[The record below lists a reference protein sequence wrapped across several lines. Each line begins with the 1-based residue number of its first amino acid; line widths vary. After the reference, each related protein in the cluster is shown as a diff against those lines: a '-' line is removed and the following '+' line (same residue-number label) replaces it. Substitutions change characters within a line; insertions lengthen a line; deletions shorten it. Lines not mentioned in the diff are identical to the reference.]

1 MEEIK
6 KITSVEQFI
15 KEIQS
20 LNKEDSHL
28 YYRGQNCFDYNL
40 LPGILRNKSFYEDE
54 DQLFTD
60 FLTECPDLFKNCE
73 NNYDRLAIMQHH
85 QLPTRLL
92 DITANP
98 LIALFF
104 ACDEKEKDDE
114 EDEKKDGSVF
124 VFTDKVEKEIVKRV
138 FDFIQLPVAGEEIIT
153 KHKSKRYVD
162 FYKSPYSDEI
172 ELEASLIRLG
182 EENKKQIVNQVY
194 EFLKSIPRHEAKT
207 NMTWNEA
214 YNYWIQTNK
223 GYMNDDF
230 WSTYQALA
238 GFDSIAIQNLF
249 HEIKTDVFNY
259 RVMMNPIDLLTPK
272 LVKPR
277 TIDLRIKNQKGAF
290 IFVPFIVPD
299 MKFDEVIAEDLEL
312 IEMIRYRSDSGKA
325 IRFRIPQKQKEY
337 ILEELAT
344 LGINRSF
351 IYPDDYSMVAGEI
364 KEKFLKP

>member
-28 YYRGQNCFDYNL
+28 YYRGQNHFDYNL

-104 ACDEKEKDDE
+104 ACDGKEKDDE

-124 VFTDKVEKEIVKRV
+124 VFTDKVEKEIVEKV
-138 FDFIQLPVAGEEIIT
+138 FNSIKMPNAGKEIIA
-153 KHKSKRYVD
+153 KQGRNYID
-162 FYKSPYSDEI
+162 FYKNPYSDEI
-172 ELEASLIRLG
+172 ELESSLVRLDF
-182 EENKKQIVNQVY
+182 EVKKQIFDQIY
-194 EFLKSIPRHEAKT
+194 KFLKFISTHPNNK
-207 NMTWNEA
+207 TWNEV
-214 YNYWIQTNK
+214 YNNWVKNNK
-223 GYMNDDF
+223 RRYGMDKYFEDK
-230 WSTYQALA
+230 YKVLA
-238 GFDSIAIQNLF
+238 GDGSIAFQSLF
-249 HEIKTDVFNY
+249 HEIKKDVFNY
-259 RVMMNPIDLLTPK
+259 RVMLNPIDLLTPK

-277 TIDLRIKNQKGAF
+277 TIDSRIKNQKGAF
-290 IFVPFIVPD
+290 IFVPFIVSEIGY
-299 MKFDEVIAEDLEL
+299 DEVVNKDLEL
-312 IEMIRYRSDSGKA
+312 VDMIRYCSDSGDTIK
-325 IRFRIPQKQKEY
+325 FRIPQKQKN
-337 ILEELAT
+337 L
-344 LGINRSF
+344 F
-351 IYPDDYSMVAGEI
+351 
-364 KEKFLKP
+364 

>member
-6 KITSVEQFI
+6 EINNVEQFI
-15 KEIQS
+15 NEIQS
-20 LNKEDSHL
+20 LNKENSHL
-28 YYRGQNCFDYNL
+28 YYRGQNHFDYNL
-40 LPGILRNKSFYEDE
+40 LPGILRNKSYYENE

-104 ACDEKEKDDE
+104 ACDGKEKDDDE
-114 EDEKKDGSVF
+114 EKDGSVF
-124 VFTDKVEKEIVKRV
+124 VFTDKVEKETVEEV
-138 FDFIQLPVAGEEIIT
+138 FNFIQLHVAGKEIIT

-172 ELEASLIRLG
+172 ELEASLIRLSK
-182 EENKKQIVNQVY
+182 ENKKQIADQVY
-194 EFLKSIPRHEAKT
+194 EFLKSIPMHEAET

-238 GFDSIAIQNLF
+238 GFNSIAIQNLF

-277 TIDLRIKNQKGAF
+277 TIDSRIKNQKGTF

-299 MKFDEVIAEDLEL
+299 KQYSEVKAEDSEL
-312 IEMIRYRSDSGKA
+312 IDMIRYRSGSGKT
-325 IRFRIPQKQKEY
+325 IKYRIPQKQKEY

-364 KEKFLKP
+364 KEKFMV